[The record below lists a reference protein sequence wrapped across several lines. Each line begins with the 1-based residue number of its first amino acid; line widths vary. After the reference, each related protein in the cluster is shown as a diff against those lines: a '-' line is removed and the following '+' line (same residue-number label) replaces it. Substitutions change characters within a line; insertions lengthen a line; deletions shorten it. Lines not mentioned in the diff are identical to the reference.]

1 MKECLSAAT
10 ECQNDGYNNCYL
22 ETGFYQRG
30 LGMST
35 GLFFRGFCGFAL
47 QLVPS
52 TLFMLLPFRKECFS
66 IGKRRAFLL
75 FAAVSIFLSMVYP
88 LNVWLNKYSEKT
100 GNLDDNL
107 YMLLSIVIVAV
118 LFFLITREK
127 TVRKLFVLF
136 IVINYAAIQF
146 FLSNMLMDIQV
157 APSLRMTV
165 SLYVP

>member
-1 MKECLSAAT
+1 MKECLSAAA
-10 ECQNDGYNNCYL
+10 ECQNDWYNNCYL

-30 LGMST
+30 VGMST

-75 FAAVSIFLSMVYP
+75 FAAVSIVLSMVYP

-107 YMLLSIVIVAV
+107 YMLLLESW
-118 LFFLITREK
+118 
-127 TVRKLFVLF
+127 
-136 IVINYAAIQF
+136 
-146 FLSNMLMDIQV
+146 S
-157 APSLRMTV
+157 
-165 SLYVP
+165 